1 MKKYIYAF
9 FGILAFLSPFFIL
22 LCFVTEMRAQDSI
35 GEVPLNV
42 SGSSFKELIV
52 GNWAAILT
60 FVLYAVW
67 EFALGETSKIKAN
80 STVKLIYNWIMS
92 FLKKKA
98 GKVTII
104 AVVFGCSV
112 LGSNVNAQSPFD
124 GFFNPIAQNENFKV
138 KKLQLD
144 STTTLT
150 TPVAST
156 SFLFRPSV
164 AVTGVLFDLKT
175 KETQTLTG
183 AGFGISY
190 GSYTVTN
197 GVSYCNYSFN
207 ASLLTAIKI
216 NDETTANFGVAASV
230 DVFNKVVGLLVGYL
244 GTSGFADGH
253 IVAGTTF
260 SYSF

>member
-1 MKKYIYAF
+1 MKKMFLFLLLAVISITAF
-9 FGILAFLSPFFIL
+9 
-22 LCFVTEMRAQDSI
+22 CVNDSI
-35 GEVPLNV
+35 SNEVPLNV
-42 SGSSFKELIV
+42 SGSSFKELIMN
-52 GNWAAILT
+52 NWAVILY
-60 FVLYAVW
+60 FVLYTVW

-80 STVKLIYNWIMS
+80 STVKLIYNWVTS

-112 LGSNVNAQSPFD
+112 VGLNAQTGNPWK
-124 GFFNPIAQNENFKV
+124 GFLKPVALNENFKV
-138 KKLQLD
+138 SKLKVD
-144 STTTLT
+144 STATTVT
-150 TPVAST
+150 TATTST
-156 SFLFRPSV
+156 TFLFRPSV

-183 AGFGISY
+183 AGIGISY

-207 ASLLTAIKI
+207 ASLLTQVKI
-216 NDETTANFGVAASV
+216 NSTTTANFGAAASI

-244 GTSGFADGH
+244 GTSGFANGH
-253 IVAGTTF
+253 MVVGTTF